1 MNEPLGIRS
10 KMYGRLMP
18 RLGTKSSGVRMVRR
32 DSYRQSLDLLVR
44 KISCRGVGPTF
55 GSLGFITISPK
66 CFMRR
71 RFRFASSRIRAS
83 SSGDIAGISPI
94 IVKSS
99 SFMAPSSY
107 ALVTLRVNQLRSS
120 TFERRLRR
128 RNPVLGEARRGP

>member
-1 MNEPLGIRS
+1 MCSTNDPFGIRS

-18 RLGTKSSGVRMVRR
+18 RLGTKSSGVRIVRR

-71 RFRFASSRIRAS
+71 RLRLASSRIRAS

-99 SFMAPSSY
+99 SFMAPSY
-107 ALVTLRVNQLRSS
+107 CVVTLRVNLREQSS
-120 TFERRLRR
+120 GCRKS
-128 RNPVLGEARRGP
+128 ND